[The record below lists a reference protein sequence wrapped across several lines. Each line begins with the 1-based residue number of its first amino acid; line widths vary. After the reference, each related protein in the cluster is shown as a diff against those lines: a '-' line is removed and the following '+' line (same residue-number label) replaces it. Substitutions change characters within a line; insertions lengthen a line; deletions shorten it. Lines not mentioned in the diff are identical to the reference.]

1 MNDFLSWVVGT
12 SKPCEWSPTTPVK
25 RTIFSLG
32 LMGNI
37 NLRERKAC
45 RLYVSLVISI
55 LFSQRKHWKVQ
66 KTKQNQKTDKWHQYP
81 LSLLIWASLIAQ
93 LVKNSP
99 ARQETW
105 VPSLAG
111 KIPWR
116 RERLPTPVFCP
127 RELHGLY
134 RPWGYKELDTTEWL
148 SLPLLI

>member
-12 SKPCEWSPTTPVK
+12 SKPCDWSPSTPVK

-37 NLRERKAC
+37 NLQERKAS
-45 RLYVSLVISI
+45 RLHVSLVIFFFLKENI
-55 LFSQRKHWKVQ
+55 EPKDWQ
-66 KTKQNQKTDKWHQYP
+66 WHQYP

-93 LVKNSP
+93 LVKNPP

-105 VPSLAG
+105 VRSLAG

-134 RPWGYKELDTTEWL
+134 SPRGYKELDMTEWL
-148 SLPLLI
+148 SLSLLI